1 MRALS
6 SAIGTILFSTGLQFS
21 CDRPE
26 GGAEADEFADEEVDL
41 VELREVPLA
50 PLVDGQAD
58 PADWPSYGHDLWN
71 TRHNPAEPDRTL
83 VKTAHIRWKVDLGG
97 DITGT
102 PAVVGSVV
110 YAGAANG
117 QVAALSTTTGA
128 PLWSVN
134 VGAEMVTAS
143 VAVSEG
149 RVFVPT
155 HKGKVWALAQ
165 ATGATLWTADLT
177 DGTPSVTLYGSPV
190 QADGLVHIGV
200 ASIQEYPTGNPLSF
214 YGSQVA
220 LDPVTGD
227 RVWTRYFA
235 SGNQYGAAVWS
246 TAAVE
251 DGKVFIGTGNGY
263 SEPASPYSDSMIA
276 LNAESGT
283 IHWYKQWWP
292 DDVFILLNPD
302 GPDYDF
308 GASANLYWHAD
319 RLVMGQGSKSGDY
332 HAMDAKKGT
341 PIWSKR
347 LTNGGVIGG
356 FLGSTAYANGRIHG
370 TVNNTIGINDPRPPF
385 LPTGGKYVTFSA
397 ATGAV
402 LHSKLMLPTFASP
415 CVAGGV
421 VYYVDVLGTLWARN
435 AATGQVLWMLPTLEP
450 STSGPAISRGT
461 LYVGTGVSQVFSFD
475 IENPP
480 SLFHHLIAVDIDG
493 A

>member
-1 MRALS
+1 MR
-6 SAIGTILFSTGLQFS
+6 ILYSVTGAVLLAAGLQFS

-26 GGAEADEFADEEVDL
+26 GAAESDEFIDAEDP
-41 VELREVPLA
+41 VEPRNLPQA

-71 TRHNPAEPDRTL
+71 TRHNPVEPDHTG
-83 VKTAHIRWKVDLGG
+83 VTTAHIRWKVDLGG

-117 QVAALSTTTGA
+117 QVAALSAATGA

-134 VGAEMVTAS
+134 VGAEMVTGS

-155 HKGKVWALAQ
+155 HKGKVWALDQ
-165 ATGATLWTADLT
+165 ATGSTLWTADLT
-177 DGTPSVTLYGSPV
+177 DGKPNVTLYGSPV

-214 YGSQVA
+214 YGSQMA

-227 RVWTRYFA
+227 RVWARYFA
-235 SGNQYGAAVWS
+235 SGTQYGAAVWA

-251 DGKVFIGTGNGY
+251 NGKVFTGTGNGY

-276 LNAESGT
+276 LDAGSGA
-283 IHWYKQWWP
+283 IDWYKQWWP
-292 DDVFILLNPD
+292 DDVFILLKPE

-308 GASANLYWHAD
+308 GASANLYWLGD
-319 RLVMGQGSKSGDY
+319 KLVMGQGSKSGDY
-332 HAMDAKKGT
+332 HAMDAMGGT
-341 PIWSKR
+341 AIWSKR

-356 FLGSTAYANGRIHG
+356 FLGSTAYADGRIHG

-402 LHSKLMLPTFASP
+402 LHSKLLLPTFSSP

-421 VYYVDVLGTLWARN
+421 VYAVDVLGTIWARK
-435 AATGQVLWMLPTLEP
+435 AATGQLLWLLPTLEP

-461 LYVGTGVSQVFSFD
+461 LYFGSGVSQVFSFN
-475 IENPP
+475 IPNPP
-480 SLFHHLIAVDIDG
+480 SLIHHLIAVDIDG